1 MLRQA
6 MVQRTLDKSR
16 VLNIY
21 MAAYVHVGLFRVVR
35 YDIKDAQRNNHAELV
50 YDRAVNVE

>member
-21 MAAYVHVGLFRVVR
+21 MAAYVGLFRVNR